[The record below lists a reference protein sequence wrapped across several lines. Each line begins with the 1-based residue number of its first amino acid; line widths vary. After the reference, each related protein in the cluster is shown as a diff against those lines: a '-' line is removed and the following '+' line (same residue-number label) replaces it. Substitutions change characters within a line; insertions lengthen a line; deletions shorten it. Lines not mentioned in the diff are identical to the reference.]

1 MATYYDTTDFEIF
14 KPYFDEDISIEKFVE
29 SLNYVSD
36 ETNGDKTLEVCEFMH
51 FMKKIKE
58 VNKTLFDLLINLM
71 NSKENNTLSV
81 YIYLK
86 FLLLSIEEKEKLMT
100 YIDRL
105 QELNENFE
113 YQCPADIL
121 THKPLDVVLR
131 MIFEIYDDAYF
142 NDFIDYKDTF
152 GQYRELDMSSYYNF
166 ADCNPDY
173 MKQDFIN
180 IFVESIR
187 FFLRT
192 KIVIQFIYLISDKNQ
207 TKVLNEGETSIT
219 SIEDFIRRFEKNI
232 DTFIIFYNINWVKLD
247 VEASSQE
254 LKLIV
259 AQIPSNKV
267 IKTRN
272 TTEYHDSNMK
282 QICFYIRYK
291 LFASFLLKHLRH
303 YHSKPNCY
311 NSWDEMYNKS
321 TQMFLTIKY
330 DYDITEDSY
339 NIFRYLNY
347 NKTHSDFLLQ
357 RYNDYFKSKLY
368 QSLKNIHILK
378 AKLSDVT
385 TCYKFKI
392 TQKEREDLYQ
402 FLYHLLATYNYCRFF
417 RYNIYM

>member
-1 MATYYDTTDFEIF
+1 MATYYDTTDFEIYE
-14 KPYFDEDISIEKFVE
+14 PYFDEDISIEKFVE
-29 SLNYVSD
+29 SINYVSD
-36 ETNGDKTLEVCEFMH
+36 ETNGDKTLEVCEFME

-58 VNKTLFDLLINLM
+58 VNNTLFNSLINLM
-71 NSKENNTLSV
+71 KTKENNTLSV

-86 FLLLSIEEKEKLMT
+86 FLLLSIEEKEKFMT

-105 QELNENFE
+105 QELNGNFE

-131 MIFEIYDDAYF
+131 MMFEIYDDTYF

-152 GQYRELDMSSYYNF
+152 GEYRKLDMSSYYNF

-207 TKVLNEGETSIT
+207 TKILNEGETSIT
-219 SIEDFIRRFEKNI
+219 SVEDFIRRFYKNI
-232 DTFIIFYNINWVKLD
+232 DTFTIFYNFNSIKLD
-247 VEASSQE
+247 VNASSQE
-254 LKLIV
+254 LKQFV
-259 AQIPSNKV
+259 SQISCSKV
-267 IKTRN
+267 IKEKN
-272 TTEYHDSNMK
+272 STEYKDCNMK
-282 QICFYIRYK
+282 EILFYIRYN
-291 LFASFLLKHLRH
+291 LLGGFLLKHLRH

-347 NKTHSDFLLQ
+347 NKTHSDLLFK
-357 RYNDYFKSKLY
+357 RYNEYFKSKLY
-368 QSLKNIHILK
+368 QSLNHIHILK
-378 AKLSDVT
+378 AKLADVT
-385 TCYKFKI
+385 TCYKFMI
-392 TQKEREDLYQ
+392 SQKEREDLYQ
-402 FLYHLLATYNYCRFF
+402 FLYHLLATYNYSRFF
-417 RYNIYM
+417 RYK